1 MSAIEPKCLIELFC
15 SICEDS
21 LPECR
26 GDSNVCCSCGAKLTE
41 HSQDVTIYAE
51 PFVLSGDL
59 G

>member
-1 MSAIEPKCLIELFC
+1 MITSETKSTFDLFC
-15 SICEDS
+15 SVCEDS

-26 GDSNVCCSCGAKLTE
+26 GASNACCSCGAKLTE